1 MGVQERRQR
10 ERKARRGAVLEAARA
25 LVREKGFNGTTTRE
39 IAERCE
45 LSEATLFF
53 YFKSKDEIFTSLLFE
68 SIDFMSEGIE
78 RIRESRDEPV
88 QKLASLWEFWVTV
101 TKEHP
106 EYFHV
111 FTYLGHP
118 RSTDSVEQAVLE
130 ELKKR
135 SGDDFRGLASLLEET
150 LGIPNSRGVADL
162 MWASFLGLVVLR
174 DSRRNLGAIAHPT
187 DHELKGAFE
196 LLLNG
201 LLPADK
207 EESAA
212 DP

>member
-10 ERKARRGAVLEAARA
+10 EREARRSSVLEAARS

-68 SIDFMSEGIE
+68 SIDFMARGTEE
-78 RIRESRDEPV
+78 IRLARVEPK
-88 QKLASLWEFWVTV
+88 QKLARLWKFWGTV
-101 TKEHP
+101 AKEHP

-118 RSTDSVEQAVLE
+118 CSATSVEVGVRE
-130 ELKKR
+130 ELAQR
-135 SGDDFRGLASLLEET
+135 SGDDFRRLAALLEEI
-150 LGIPNSRGVADL
+150 LGASNGRLVADL
-162 MWASFLGLVVLR
+162 MWASFLGLMVLR
-174 DSRRNLGAIAHPT
+174 DSRRNLGAVPHPT
-187 DHELKGAFE
+187 DRELRNAFE
-196 LLLNG
+196 LLMTG
-201 LLPADK
+201 IAPDTA
-207 EESAA
+207 EQGVG
-212 DP
+212 